1 MTHQKISAKH
11 VPNVRP
17 NWCNV
22 CFQIV
27 RVSIF
32 VMLLL
37 LIKLLKSYLV
47 EETEL
52 KVMSKYNVI
61 MTEDL
66 CVVI

>member
-1 MTHQKISAKH
+1 MTHQKISTKH
-11 VPNVRP
+11 VPNVRSD
-17 NWCNV
+17 WCNV

-37 LIKLLKSYLV
+37 LVRLLKNYLV

-52 KVMSKYNVI
+52 KVMSKD
-61 MTEDL
+61 MSL
-66 CVVI
+66 